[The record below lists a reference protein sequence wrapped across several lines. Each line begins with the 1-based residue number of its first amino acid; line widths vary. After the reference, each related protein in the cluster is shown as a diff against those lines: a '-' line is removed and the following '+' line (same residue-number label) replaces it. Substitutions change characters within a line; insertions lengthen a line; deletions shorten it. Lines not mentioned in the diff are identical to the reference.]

1 MPRKPPAEPIDHHY
15 DIGKLTRVFALS
27 GLIVL
32 VTSVAMIW
40 TDYASGWNFHES
52 WKGYQLRFLQWDR
65 YKTQKDI
72 AAAREKVSRE
82 EYAAA
87 QAELRQADA
96 EESANRRAISGFDK
110 KIKETDAVRY
120 RDDQNYRFQKAVLD
134 TARYE
139 LEVAEESGNASKIR
153 NSRKK
158 FDDLVADLRQKQ
170 LKLQAT
176 TAKMDDLKGQRDAL
190 TARAADAEKKRK
202 QLLANFDLASKKLG
216 TLKEDPVFKARNAPI
231 LDMVNPSLKVQQV
244 ILPDLF
250 NDVNFMKI
258 PRVDRCQS
266 CHIAADKRGYTAES
280 LAMLPVVFQSHS
292 NLPLILGS
300 ESPHPL
306 PDFGCTSCHGGHD
319 RSTSFF
325 HSAHQPSSHAEK
337 AAWEKKYGWELD
349 EFVEMPIYPIKYAQ
363 AGCYRCHA
371 KEVNFPLAPR
381 LDAGMRVIEG
391 LGCWGCHRIKGLEEQ
406 RLPKVGPSL
415 EKVAAKVTPEWAIR
429 WIENPTAFR
438 SSTKM
443 PRFFYLDNFVHTEG
457 VDPKTRR
464 YRQPTRAQAAE
475 NASGRRMNDTM
486 IRAIAAYIFE
496 KSQRPAVPALGA
508 SGDPAHGKWL
518 FENRGCQG
526 CHVID
531 AAARRDLVGTYRQ
544 FGPNLAGL
552 GSKVTPDW
560 IAMWVKNPKAW
571 NPETKM
577 PNLRL
582 TDAEAADI
590 AAYLSQQKA
599 APAFESLPIPSVDKA
614 SLDKV
619 SMYFETTTKSIV
631 DAQNDVAKMTV
642 PQELSY
648 AGEKLIGHYGCFACH
663 AIPGFEDAKPIGT
676 ELSEWGNKAPH
687 RLDFGFVDIEHTRQD
702 FLYTKL
708 TNTRI
713 YDENR
718 VRGWE
723 EKLKMPLFSFS
734 EEEKTDIA
742 TAVLGFQKDD
752 MAETKRKRLS
762 PEEASI
768 ERGRR
773 IIKDHNCQ
781 GCHVLEGQGGSIRE
795 TMADVSF
802 APPIIKGEGAKVQSD
817 WLFEFLHNPKTGQ
830 IRPWLQVHM
839 PTFGFT
845 DGQLNDLTRY
855 FASLSK
861 ASYPFMVAQEA
872 PDSRSIA
879 AGQKVFEMYRC
890 AQCHP
895 RSQQDMDKVEDKS
908 SLAPNLQMAHSR
920 LRHDWINDW
929 IARPDEWMPGTRM
942 PTNFPKDDTTGQR
955 YVTLALGWDS
965 PQLTTQR
972 AELEKILGGAKPA
985 SDFIHDVN
993 RVTGALRDYIW
1004 SIGGVG
1010 APSSSAE
1017 AGAAPRKNAR
1027 PARRASAAPAGASGS
1042 GGR

>member
-40 TDYASGWNFHES
+40 TDYAAGWSFGKS

-65 YKTQKDI
+65 YKTQKDV

-87 QAELRQADA
+87 QAQLRQAEA
-96 EESANRRAISGFDK
+96 EEAENKRAISALQR
-110 KIKETDAVRY
+110 KIKDTDAVRY
-120 RDDQNYRFQKAVLD
+120 RDDQNYRFQKAVVD

-139 LEVAEESGNASKIR
+139 LEVADDSGELGRIR
-153 NSRKK
+153 SRQKK
-158 FDDLVADLRQKQ
+158 FDDLAADLRQKQ

-176 TAKMDDLKGQRDAL
+176 TAQLDADKGELDRL
-190 TARAADAEKKRK
+190 TAKAAEADKKK
-202 QLLANFDLASKKLG
+202 KTLLTSFDLAAKKLT
-216 TLKEDPVFKARNAPI
+216 TLREDPVFKARNAPI

-258 PRVDRCQS
+258 PRVDRCES
-266 CHIAADKRGYTAES
+266 CHIAADKRGYTSDA
-280 LAMLPVVFQSHS
+280 LPKLPEVFQSHS

-325 HSAHQPSSHAEK
+325 HTAHQPSSKAEE
-337 AAWEKKYGWELD
+337 ARWEKKYGWELD
-349 EFVEMPIYPIKYAQ
+349 EFVEMPIYPIEYAQ

-391 LGCWGCHRIKGLEEQ
+391 LGCWGCHRIKGLETQ
-406 RLPKVGPSL
+406 NLPKVGPSL
-415 EKVAAKVTPEWAIR
+415 EKVAAKVSPDWAIR
-429 WIENPTAFR
+429 WISNPTLFR

-457 VDPKTRR
+457 VDRR
-464 YRQPTRAQAAE
+464 TGGYRKPTRLQQAEDEA
-475 NASGRRMNDTM
+475 GRRMNDTM
-486 IRAIAAYIFE
+486 IRAIAAYLFE
-496 KSQRPAVPALGA
+496 KSQKPAVAALGA
-508 SGDPAHGKWL
+508 SGDATHGKWL

-526 CHVID
+526 CHVLD
-531 AAARRDLVGTYRQ
+531 PNARRDLVGTYRQ
-544 FGPNLAGL
+544 FGPNLAGI
-552 GSKVTPDW
+552 GSKVSPDW
-560 IAMWVKNPKAW
+560 IAMWVKDPKAW

-582 TDAEAADI
+582 TDAEAADL
-590 AAYLSQQKA
+590 AAYLSGQKA
-599 APAFESLPIPSVDKA
+599 PAAFESQPVPEPDKA

-631 DAQNDVAKMTV
+631 DAQNDLAKMTM

-648 AGEKLIGHYGCFACH
+648 AGEKLIGHYGCYACH

-676 ELSEWGNKAPH
+676 ELSEWGNKAVH
-687 RLDFGFVDIEHTRQD
+687 RLDFGFIDVDHTRQD
-702 FLYTKL
+702 WLRTKL

-713 YDENR
+713 YDQDK

-734 EEEKTDIA
+734 DEEKKDIV

-752 MAETKRKRLS
+752 MADAKRKHLS
-762 PEEASI
+762 PDEAAI

-781 GCHVLEGQGGSIRE
+781 GCHILEGKGGSIRE
-795 TMADVSF
+795 TMADVSL

-817 WLFEFLHNPKTGQ
+817 WLFEFLNRPQTGQ
-830 IRPWLQVHM
+830 IRPWLQAHM

-845 DGQLNDLTRY
+845 DAQLNDLTKY
-855 FASLSK
+855 FAALSK
-861 ASYPFMVAQEA
+861 ASYPFMLDGGGAD
-872 PDSRSIA
+872 PRSVA
-879 AGQKVFEMYRC
+879 AGRKVFEMYQC
-890 AQCHP
+890 AKCHP
-895 RSQQDMDKVEDKS
+895 RSQQEADKVEDKS
-908 SLAPNLQMAHSR
+908 TLAPNLQMARTR

-929 IARPDEWMPGTRM
+929 ISRPDEWMPGTRM

-955 YVTLALGWDS
+955 SVTLALGWDS
-965 PQLTTQR
+965 PQLAKDR
-972 AELEKILGGAKPA
+972 AELEKIFGSPEAA
-985 SDFIHDVN
+985 AAFIHDVD
-993 RVTGALRDYIW
+993 RVTKALRDYIW
-1004 SIGGVG
+1004 SIGEA
-1010 APSSSAE
+1010 APGSRQAE
-1017 AGAAPRKNAR
+1017 AGPAPL
-1027 PARRASAAPAGASGS
+1027 PAHVPRGRAGAKPAARSGA
-1042 GGR
+1042 R

>member
-15 DIGKLTRVFALS
+15 DIPKLTRVFALS

-32 VTSVAMIW
+32 VVSVAMIW
-40 TDYASGWNFHES
+40 TDYASGWSYAKS

-65 YKTQKDI
+65 YKTQKDL
-72 AAAREKVSRE
+72 AAAREKVSRD

-96 EESANRRAISGFDK
+96 EETENRRQMAALNAEIRA
-110 KIKETDAVRY
+110 TDAVRY
-120 RDDQNYRFQKAVLD
+120 RDDQNYRFEKAVVD

-139 LEVAEESGNASKIR
+139 LEVAEDSGKTSAIR
-153 NSRKK
+153 SRQRKY
-158 FDDLVADLRQKQ
+158 DDLAADLLKRQ

-176 TAKMDDLKGQRDAL
+176 TAKLDLQKKQLDQL
-190 TARAADAEKKRK
+190 TAMADDAEKKK
-202 QLLANFDLASKKLG
+202 KTLLTNFDLTAKKLVA
-216 TLKEDPVFKARNAPI
+216 LKEDPIFKARNAPI

-258 PRVDRCQS
+258 PRVDRCES
-266 CHIAADKRGYTAES
+266 CHIAADKKGYTEDNVPK
-280 LAMLPVVFQSHS
+280 LPVVFQSHS
-292 NLPLILGS
+292 NLSLILGS
-300 ESPHPL
+300 DSPHPF

-325 HSAHQPSSHAEK
+325 HTAHQPSSKVEEAH
-337 AAWEKKYGWELD
+337 WEKKYGWELD
-349 EFVEMPIYPIKYAQ
+349 EFVEMPIYPMEYAQ

-391 LGCWGCHRIKGLEEQ
+391 LGCWGCHRIKGLEAQ
-406 RLPKVGPSL
+406 NLPKVGPSL
-415 EKVAAKVTPEWAIR
+415 EKVAAKVSPEWAIR
-429 WIENPTAFR
+429 WISNPKAFR

-443 PRFFYLDNFVHTEG
+443 PRFFYLDNFVRTEG
-457 VDPKTRR
+457 VDGHGG
-464 YRQPTRAQAAE
+464 YRKPTRAQAEDDA
-475 NASGRRMNDTM
+475 AGRRMNDTM
-486 IRAIAAYIFE
+486 IRAIAGYIFD
-496 KSQRPAVPALGA
+496 KSQKPTVPALAA
-508 SGDPAHGKWL
+508 SGDATHGKFL

-526 CHVID
+526 CHVLD
-531 AAARRDLVGTYRQ
+531 PGARRDLVGTYRQ
-544 FGPNLAGL
+544 FGPNLAGI
-552 GSKVTPDW
+552 GSKVSPDW
-560 IAMWVKNPKAW
+560 IAMWVKDPKAW

-582 TDAEAADI
+582 TDAEAADL

-599 APAFESLPIPSVDKA
+599 SPDFVNEPIPDVDKA
-614 SLDKV
+614 SLDKI

-631 DAQNDVAKMTV
+631 DARNDLGKMTL

-648 AGEKLIGHYGCFACH
+648 AGEKLIGHYGCYACH
-663 AIPGFEDAKPIGT
+663 AISGFEDAKPIGT
-676 ELSEWGNKAPH
+676 ELSEWGNKAVH
-687 RLDFGFVDIEHTRQD
+687 RLDFGFVDIDHTRQD
-702 FLYTKL
+702 WLRTKL
-708 TNTRI
+708 SNTRV
-713 YDENR
+713 YDQDK

-734 EEEKTDIA
+734 EEEKTDVV

-752 MAETKRKRLS
+752 MADAKRKHLS
-762 PEEASI
+762 PDEAAI

-781 GCHVLEGQGGSIRE
+781 GCHVLEGTGGSIRD

-817 WLFEFLHNPKTGQ
+817 WLFAFLNSPKTGQ

-845 DGQLNDLTRY
+845 DAQLNDLTRY
-855 FASLSK
+855 FAALSR
-861 ASYPFMVAQEA
+861 ASYPFMLEA
-872 PDSRSIA
+872 GTPDPTSIA
-879 AGQKVFEMYRC
+879 AGRKVFEMYQC
-890 AQCHP
+890 AKCHP
-895 RSQQDMDKVEDKS
+895 RSQEEADKVEDKS
-908 SLAPNLQMAHSR
+908 SLAPNLQMAHTR

-929 IARPDEWMPGTRM
+929 ISRPDEWMPGTRM

-965 PQLTTQR
+965 PQIAKDR
-972 AELEKILGGAKPA
+972 AELEKTLGGAKPA
-985 SDFIHDVN
+985 SDFIHDVDA
-993 RVTGALRDYIW
+993 VTKALRDYVW
-1004 SIGGVG
+1004 SIGATNP
-1010 APSSSAE
+1010 APE
-1017 AGAAPRKNAR
+1017 AAAAAPTASS
-1027 PARRASAAPAGASGS
+1027 RRTTGRRTAAVRG

>member
-15 DIGKLTRVFALS
+15 DIPKLTRVFALS

-32 VTSVAMIW
+32 ITSVAMIW
-40 TDYASGWNFHES
+40 TDYASGWNFSKS

-65 YKTQKDI
+65 YKTQKDV
-72 AAAREKVSRE
+72 AAAREKVSRG

-96 EESANRRAISGFDK
+96 EEAENRRQIAELEK
-110 KIKETDAVRY
+110 KIKDTDAVRY
-120 RDDQNYRFQKAVLD
+120 RDDQNYRFQKAVVD

-139 LEVAEESGNASKIR
+139 LEVAEDSGKSSRIR
-153 NSRKK
+153 DRQKN
-158 FDDLVADLRQKQ
+158 FDDLAADLKQKQ
-170 LKLQAT
+170 LKLQAS
-176 TAKMDDLKGQRDAL
+176 TAQLDAFKSQRDAL
-190 TARAADAEKKRK
+190 TAKAADADKKK
-202 QLLANFDLASKKLG
+202 KTLLANFDLAAKKLT
-216 TLKEDPVFKARNAPI
+216 TLREDPVFKARNAPI
-231 LDMVNPSLKVQQV
+231 LDMVNPSLKIQQV

-258 PRVDRCQS
+258 PRVDRCES
-266 CHIAADKRGYTAES
+266 CHIAADKKGYTPDV
-280 LAMLPVVFQSHS
+280 LPKLPEVFQSHS

-325 HSAHQPSSHAEK
+325 HTAHQPSSKAEEGRWK
-337 AAWEKKYGWELD
+337 KKYGWELD
-349 EFVEMPIYPIKYAQ
+349 EFVEMPIYPIEYAQ

-371 KEVNFPLAPR
+371 QETNFPLAPR

-391 LGCWGCHRIKGLEEQ
+391 LGCWGCHRIKGLEAQ
-406 RLPKVGPSL
+406 NLPKVGPSL
-415 EKVAAKVTPEWAIR
+415 EKVAAKVSPDWAIR
-429 WIENPTAFR
+429 WISNPAVFR
-438 SSTKM
+438 PNTKM
-443 PRFFYLDNFVHTEG
+443 PRFFYLDNFVRTEG
-457 VDPKTRR
+457 IDPKTGR
-464 YRQPTRAQAAE
+464 YRTPNRLQRQDDEA
-475 NASGRRMNDTM
+475 GRRMNDTM
-486 IRAIAAYIFE
+486 IRAIASYIFE
-496 KSQRPAVPALGA
+496 KSQKPAVPALGL
-508 SGDPAHGKWL
+508 SGDAAHGKWL

-526 CHVID
+526 CHILD
-531 AAARRDLVGTYRQ
+531 PNAKRDLIGTYRQ
-544 FGPNLAGL
+544 FGPNLAGI
-552 GSKVTPDW
+552 GSKTTPDW
-560 IAMWVKNPKAW
+560 IAMWVKDPKAW

-582 TDAEAADI
+582 TDPEAADL

-599 APAFESLPIPSVDKA
+599 PPAFDAEPIPAVDKA
-614 SLDKV
+614 SLDRV

-631 DAQNDVAKMTV
+631 DAQNDLAKMTM

-648 AGEKLIGHYGCFACH
+648 AGEKLIGHYGCYACH
-663 AIPGFEDAKPIGT
+663 AIPGFEEAKPIGT
-676 ELSEWGNKAPH
+676 ELSEWGNKAVH
-687 RLDFGFVDIEHTRQD
+687 RLDFGFIDIDHTRQD
-702 FLYTKL
+702 WLRTKL

-713 YDENR
+713 YDQDK

-734 EEEKTDIA
+734 EEEKTDIV

-752 MAETKRKRLS
+752 MADAKRKHLS
-762 PEEASI
+762 PDEAAI

-773 IIKDHNCQ
+773 IVKDHNCQ
-781 GCHVLEGQGGSIRE
+781 GCHVIEGKGGSIRE

-817 WLFEFLHNPKTGQ
+817 WLFEFLNRPQTGQ

-845 DGQLNDLTRY
+845 DAQLNDLTKY
-855 FASLSK
+855 FAALSK
-861 ASYPFMVAQEA
+861 ASYPFVLPQST
-872 PDSRSIA
+872 PDAMSVA
-879 AGQKVFEMYRC
+879 AGKKVFEMYRC

-895 RSQQDMDKVEDKS
+895 RSQQEADKVEDKS
-908 SLAPNLQMAHSR
+908 SLAPNLEMAHSR

-929 IARPDEWMPGTRM
+929 ISRPDEWMPGTRM

-965 PQLTTQR
+965 PQIAKDR
-972 AELEKILGGAKPA
+972 AELEKMMGGPQAA
-985 SDFIHDVN
+985 SEFIHSVD
-993 RVTGALRDYIW
+993 RVTKALRDYVW
-1004 SIGGVG
+1004 SIGGNEPP
-1010 APSSSAE
+1010 AAASSAASAASP
-1017 AGAAPRKNAR
+1017 AGAATR
-1027 PARRASAAPAGASGS
+1027 ARRTASRGAA
-1042 GGR
+1042 R

>member
-27 GLIVL
+27 GLILL

-40 TDYASGWNFHES
+40 TDYASGWSYTRS

-65 YKTQKDI
+65 YKTQKDV

-87 QAELRQADA
+87 QADLRQAEA
-96 EESANRRAISGFDK
+96 EEAENRRGIAALEK
-110 KIKETDAVRY
+110 KVKDTDAVRY
-120 RDDQNYRFQKAVLD
+120 RDDQNYRFEKAVVD

-139 LEVAEESGNASKIR
+139 LEVARDSGQPASIR
-153 NSRKK
+153 DRQKK
-158 FDDLVADLRQKQ
+158 FDDLAADLRQKQ
-170 LKLQAT
+170 MKLQAT
-176 TAKMDDLKGQRDAL
+176 TAELDGQKAELDRL
-190 TARAADAEKKRK
+190 TARAADAEKKK
-202 QLLANFDLASKKLG
+202 KTLLANFDLAAKKLT
-216 TLKEDPVFKARNAPI
+216 TLRQDPVFKARNAPI

-258 PRVDRCQS
+258 PRVDRCES
-266 CHIAADKRGYTAES
+266 CHIAADKRGYTDET
-280 LAMLPVVFQSHS
+280 LPKLPVVFQSHS

-325 HSAHQPSSHAEK
+325 HTAHQPSSKAEEK
-337 AAWEKKYGWELD
+337 RWEKRYGWELD
-349 EFVEMPIYPIKYAQ
+349 EFVEMPIYPIEYAQ

-381 LDAGMRVIEG
+381 LDAGLRVIES
-391 LGCWGCHRIKGLEEQ
+391 LGCWGCHRIKGLEAQ
-406 RLPKVGPSL
+406 SLPKVGPSL
-415 EKVAAKVTPEWAIR
+415 EKVAAKVSPDWAIR
-429 WIENPTAFR
+429 WISNPTVLR
-438 SSTKM
+438 PSTKM

-457 VDPKTRR
+457 VDPKTGAYRR
-464 YRQPTRAQAAE
+464 ASRVQQADNEA
-475 NASGRRMNDTM
+475 GRRMNDTM
-486 IRAIAAYIFE
+486 IRAIAAYLFE
-496 KSQRPAVPALGA
+496 KSQKPAVPALGA
-508 SGDPAHGKWL
+508 AGDAAHGKWL

-526 CHVID
+526 CHVLD
-531 AAARRDLVGTYRQ
+531 PNARRDLIGTYRQ
-544 FGPNLAGL
+544 FGPNLTGI
-552 GSKVTPDW
+552 GSKVSPDW
-560 IAMWVKNPKAW
+560 IAMWVKDPKAW

-582 TDAEAADI
+582 SDAEASDL

-599 APAFESLPIPSVDKA
+599 PSNFDAEPIPEVDKA

-619 SMYFETTTKSIV
+619 SMYFQTTTKSIM
-631 DAQNDVAKMTV
+631 DAQNDLAKMTL

-663 AIPGFEDAKPIGT
+663 AIPGFADAKPIGT
-676 ELSEWGNKAPH
+676 ELSEWGNKAVH
-687 RLDFGFVDIEHTRQD
+687 RLDFGFIDIDHTRQD
-702 FLYTKL
+702 WLRTKL
-708 TNTRI
+708 GNTRI
-713 YDENR
+713 YDQDK

-734 EEEKTDIA
+734 PEEKTDIA

-752 MAETKRKRLS
+752 MAESKVKKLS
-762 PEEASI
+762 PDEAAI

-781 GCHVLEGQGGSIRE
+781 GCHVIEGKGGSIRDA
-795 TMADVSF
+795 MDVAL

-817 WLFEFLHNPKTGQ
+817 WLFGFLNRPKTGQ

-845 DGQLNDLTRY
+845 DAQLNDLTKY
-855 FASLSK
+855 FAALSK
-861 ASYPFMVAQEA
+861 ASYPFMLDSAA
-872 PDSRSIA
+872 PDPTSLA
-879 AGQKVFEMYRC
+879 AGRIVFEMYQC
-890 AQCHP
+890 AKCHP
-895 RSQQDMDKVEDKS
+895 RSQQEADKVEDKS
-908 SLAPNLQMAHSR
+908 TLAPNLQMAHSR

-929 IARPDEWMPGTRM
+929 ISRPDEWMPGTRM

-955 YVTLALGWDS
+955 TVPLAMAWDA
-965 PQLTTQR
+965 PQLAR
-972 AELEKILGGAKPA
+972 PRGDLEKVLGGPA
-985 SDFIHDVN
+985 AASAFIHDVD
-993 RVTGALRDYIW
+993 RVTKALRDYVW
-1004 SIGGVG
+1004 SIGETSPADREATAESAHPAARPRSGGV
-1010 APSSSAE
+1010 
-1017 AGAAPRKNAR
+1017 R
-1027 PARRASAAPAGASGS
+1027 PARSGA
-1042 GGR
+1042 R